1 MSDSAF
7 GRLLGA
13 LVAPVET
20 FRSIAVRPTWLV
32 PMLLLAVL
40 STAVGTMVVQHVDF
54 EQAMRAQNERTGG
67 QMTSEQVEQ
76 NAERAK
82 NTAPFVA
89 LFQGVVAP
97 AIYLLVALV
106 YWAGFRLLGSDLT
119 FKTSLATSLHALLPS
134 AIAALLSIPVILRH
148 GNFTSQ
154 EIKGGN
160 FLASSLAFL
169 VPADGS
175 PALRALLGS
184 VDIFS
189 LWTVGLLVIG
199 YRETARVSPKAAL
212 GTVLTVWLLYV
223 VGKVAL
229 TALLPG

>member
-1 MSDSAF
+1 MTNSAF

-20 FRSIAVRPTWLV
+20 FRSIAARPTWLV
-32 PMLLLAVL
+32 PLLLLVVL
-40 STAVGTMVVQHVDF
+40 GTAVGNMVIQHMDF
-54 EQAMRAQNERTGG
+54 DQIMRAQNERAGG

-82 NTAPFVA
+82 NAAPMLA
-89 LFQGVVAP
+89 LFQGVVTP
-97 AIYLLVALV
+97 AIYLLLALV
-106 YWAGFRLLGSDLT
+106 FWAAFRLLGSDLT
-119 FKTSLATSLHALLPS
+119 FKASLATAVHALLPS

-148 GNFTSQ
+148 GVYTQQ

-175 PALRALLGS
+175 PALRAVLGS
-184 VDIFS
+184 LDLFS
-189 LWTVGLLVIG
+189 LWSLGLLVVG
-199 YRETARVSPKAAL
+199 YRETARVSPRAAL
-212 GTVLTVWLLYV
+212 GTVLTLWLIYV

-229 TALLPG
+229 AALLPG